1 MSKPGGSPEGGAG
14 RSRRRRAARVLLL
27 DGRDRLLLIH
37 VQDASAEAPALWMTP
52 GSGLHPGESF
62 EQAALRELWEETG
75 LAGVTLGPLVWRR
88 RRRRQIAGRPFES
101 LAHFFLVRLTEREVH
116 VAPNELEPDEEAVL
130 GEYRWWTAA
139 ELAAARDERFVPS
152 RLAELLPPLIAGEL
166 PQTPIDVGP

>member
-1 MSKPGGSPEGGAG
+1 ME
-14 RSRRRRAARVLLL
+14 RSRWRAARVLLL

-37 VQDASAEAPALWMTP
+37 VQDAAAEAPALWMTP
-52 GSGLHPGESF
+52 GGGLHPGETF

-75 LAGVTLGPLVWRR
+75 LEGVALGPLVWRR
-88 RRRRQIAGRPFES
+88 RRRRRVAGRPFES
-101 LAHFFLVRLTEREVH
+101 VAHFFLVRLAELEVRA
-116 VAPNELEPDEEAVL
+116 APHALEPDEREVL

-166 PQTPIDVGP
+166 PSTPIDVGV